1 MYCPNC
7 RAEMPDDSAF
17 CPACGSNVQQS
28 TTASNQQFSQQ
39 PASPHA
45 GGYQQQGYMNQNV
58 PRQAQIGLPVVGVGP
73 RAAAVIIDGI
83 IFVVIYYMML
93 AVFGGTSV
101 IDTGYGMV
109 EYNTGLTGLPALL
122 YFAIALA
129 YYIVLEGK
137 LGATVGK
144 MLLGLKVVAENG
156 SPISYKEATI
166 RTLLRI
172 IDGLFVYLVGAILV
186 WTSPSK
192 QRLGDRAAHTL
203 VIRIKKTGAGLTTSG
218 TNAGHYGNQQYDN
231 FSNNSNFNNDNSYDT
246 GAAQQD
252 NNNSS
257 SADSSWD
264 SNDSGNDSG
273 GSND

>member
-39 PASPHA
+39 QVPPHE
-45 GGYQQQGYMNQNV
+45 GGYQQQGYMNQKAL
-58 PRQAQIGLPVVGVGP
+58 RQVQTGLPIVGVGP
-73 RAAAVIIDGI
+73 RAVAVIIDAI
-83 IFVVIYYMML
+83 IFVVIYYIML
-93 AVFGGTSV
+93 AFFGGTSV

-109 EYNTGLTGLPALL
+109 EYNTGLTGIPALL
-122 YFAIALA
+122 YFLIALA

-144 MLLGLKVVAENG
+144 MLLGLKVVAEDG
-156 SPISYKEATI
+156 SPITYKEAAI

-203 VIRIKKTGAGLTTSG
+203 VVRAQKTGAGLAIGGIS
-218 TNAGHYGNQQYDN
+218 AGQYGNQQYDN
-231 FSNNSNFNNDNSYDT
+231 FSNNNNFNNDNSYDT
-246 GAAQQD
+246 GATQQD
-252 NNNSS
+252 DNNSS